1 MLALLTWSESH
12 GLDMTGGVTLD
23 LKTWEQA
30 GRFII
35 EVASL
40 GDETAINVIKPSRL
54 IQTY

>member
-1 MLALLTWSESH
+1 MLTWSESH